1 MNENQVNEILK
12 DLKTGGEFLLNIVYD
27 PNVFEKVMQDHFE
40 MVDSFP
46 GEILDNQL
54 YKNGHFK
61 YIAVIETKITKTL
74 YTYKVISGGRKVKRN
89 FSGGF

>member
-12 DLKTGGEFLLNIVYD
+12 DLKTGGEFLLNVVYNPTD
-27 PNVFEKVMQDHFE
+27 FEKVMKDHLE
-40 MVDSFP
+40 MIDSFQ
-46 GEILDNQL
+46 GEILDNYL
-54 YKNGHFK
+54 FKNGHFK

-89 FSGGF
+89 FLGGF